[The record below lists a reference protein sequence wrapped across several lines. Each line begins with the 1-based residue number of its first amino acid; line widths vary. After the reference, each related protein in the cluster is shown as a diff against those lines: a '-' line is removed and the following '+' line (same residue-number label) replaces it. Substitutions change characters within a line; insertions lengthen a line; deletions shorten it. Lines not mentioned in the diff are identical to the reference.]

1 MADFSIC
8 RLEHRP
14 WTVPRSLQPAQPRVS
29 SSFVLSFVPVNVDF
43 IASIIVD
50 IFDDCNEDLIYSK
63 NDPDRVLFVVRER
76 K

>member
-1 MADFSIC
+1 MF
-8 RLEHRP
+8 
-14 WTVPRSLQPAQPRVS
+14 TVS

-76 K
+76 KLYILLNKLMT